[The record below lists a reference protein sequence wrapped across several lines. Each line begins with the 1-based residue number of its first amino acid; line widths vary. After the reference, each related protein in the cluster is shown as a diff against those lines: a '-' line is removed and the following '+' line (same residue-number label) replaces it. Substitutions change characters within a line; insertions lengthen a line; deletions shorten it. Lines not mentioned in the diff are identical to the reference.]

1 MSKRPSAARLAGSR
15 RWHVTIPPV
24 FRFLLRLSDGE
35 PDDPPAYL
43 SLIHNWECFTLG
55 EGQQRCIT
63 AIDWDPPRE
72 LVDAGFRAI
81 FFVEPVE
88 PVN

>member
-1 MSKRPSAARLAGSR
+1 
-15 RWHVTIPPV
+15 V
-24 FRFLLRLSDGE
+24 FRYLLRLSDDE

-43 SLIHNWECFTLG
+43 SLIHNWEVGESFTLG
-55 EGQQRCIT
+55 ERQQRRIT

-81 FFVEPVE
+81 FFVEPV
-88 PVN
+88 